1 MLGGRK
7 GKVTKKCP
15 KRRMTAMDVS
25 VKLRL
30 RSGEVTKGKKF
41 VIHFCVSSIMLSMR
55 EDIIG
60 LRRELK
66 VVTSEM
72 KKVVEQN
79 GLGQKHAGLGWV
91 GRRLDQRTEN
101 SKQSE
106 VRSYIQIGEERNREQ
121 ISAGIVRLR
130 RMKDLE
136 AQGEQENSKCEEE
149 VMVQYSE
156 GT

>member
-1 MLGGRK
+1 
-7 GKVTKKCP
+7 
-15 KRRMTAMDVS
+15 MDVS

-55 EDIIG
+55 EEIIG

-66 VVTSEM
+66 DVKSEM

-79 GLGQKHAGLGWV
+79 GLGQKHVGLGWV
-91 GRRLDQRTEN
+91 GRRLGQRTEN
-101 SKQSE
+101 SKQSD
-106 VRSYIQIGEERNREQ
+106 IQIGEERNREQ

-149 VMVQYSE
+149 VVVHIVKTPELSLQCVE
-156 GT
+156 KIWNHKF